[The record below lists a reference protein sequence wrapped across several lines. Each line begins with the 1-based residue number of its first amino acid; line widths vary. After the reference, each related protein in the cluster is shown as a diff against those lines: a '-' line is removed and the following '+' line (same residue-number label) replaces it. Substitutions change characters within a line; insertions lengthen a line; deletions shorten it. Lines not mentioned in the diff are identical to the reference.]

1 MSNQVLNSD
10 IHPGMKDDPF
20 GYCYFLPIVLLSE
33 SDWTNYYHLSA
44 QMYQA
49 MINQSETKND
59 LQ

>member
-10 IHPGMKDDPF
+10 MHPGMKDDPY
-20 GYCYFLPIVLLSE
+20 GYCYLLPSVLLSA

-49 MINQSETKND
+49 MINQPETKK
-59 LQ
+59 